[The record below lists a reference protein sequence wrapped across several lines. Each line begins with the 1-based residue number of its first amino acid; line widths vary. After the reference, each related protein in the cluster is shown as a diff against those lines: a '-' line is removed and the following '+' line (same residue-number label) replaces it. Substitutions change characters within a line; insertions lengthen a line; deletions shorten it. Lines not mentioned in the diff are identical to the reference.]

1 MDGNFKMSPLGFKQL
16 YVIHA
21 SLGESSVPVV
31 FAFLER
37 KNQAT
42 YEQLLEAI
50 VNKIGQMNIAIQP
63 DKVICDFES
72 ASIQAVQNILGD
84 VHIQGCFF
92 HLTQST
98 WRKIQDPQLVE
109 RYYLHFIFNV
119 FTFLNM
125 VDNS

>member
-37 KNQAT
+37 KNQAI

-50 VNKIGQMNIAIQP
+50 VNKLGQMNLTAQP
-63 DKVICDFES
+63 YKVICDFES
-72 ASIQAVQNILGD
+72 ASIQVD
-84 VHIQGCFF
+84 VQGCFF

-98 WRKIQDPQLVE
+98 WRKVQDLHLVE
-109 RYYLHFIFNV
+109 RYFLNLVFKV
-119 FTFLNM
+119 FTVLKKLFIIF
-125 VDNS
+125 